1 MDKDK
6 IKRIN
11 VKLDDFLLWH
21 NNPRLIEEFGEERP
35 IEAIESA
42 QEEITDRLRSEGEV
56 RELVKSILSNGWL
69 GYDTILVAEH
79 ESSTGKK
86 FVVLE
91 GNRRIT
97 SLKIIVENAR
107 KGFKKVQ
114 GYGQYQDISNFEDQI
129 KDGIE
134 CYNVGNFSNLP
145 SDVEDLVDRI
155 LNIRHIIGQKQ
166 WPLHRKSFKVFKDY
180 MLLLMKEDPSVIST
194 EPKSFYIDE
203 NVIKS
208 LASFMGEKTPQIK
221 RYLYIYRLRHQL
233 GNHLSDLGSS
243 FPKEK
248 TSYLEEFLAK
258 PDLTRRFGFDTEN
271 GTISKGELL
280 DTFCKVHFE
289 YPGNTPPVR
298 SATAGDYSLR
308 HYGYVVK
315 HDRTTDEKY
324 IKRIEDE
331 QQIPREVAGEVAT
344 INSHYQLEDGLEKI
358 SKLLEKL
365 QMKDIRIEQFDNDQI
380 RFLTKN
386 ILEDFDGIAKK
397 LEDWE
402 IKNK

>member
-1 MDKDK
+1 MDKNID
-6 IKRIN
+6 RIN

-35 IEAIESA
+35 IEAVEAA
-42 QEEITDRLRSEGEV
+42 QEEISDRLRSEAEV

-79 ESSTGKK
+79 QGKEGKK
-86 FVVLE
+86 YVVLE

-107 KGFKKVQ
+107 KGFKNVQ

-134 CYNVGNFSNLP
+134 CYNVGDFSNLP
-145 SDVEDLVDRI
+145 KDVEDLVDRI

-180 MLLLMKEDPSVIST
+180 MNLLIQEDPSVITT

-203 NVIKS
+203 NVIKR

-221 RYLYIYRLRHQL
+221 RYLYIYRLRHQI
-233 GNHLSDLGSS
+233 GNQLSDLGSA

-258 PDLTRRFGFDTEN
+258 PDLTRRYGFDTEN
-271 GTISKGELL
+271 GTISSGELL
-280 DTFCKVHFE
+280 DRFCKVHFE
-289 YPGNTPPVR
+289 YPGNTPPVK

-315 HDRTTDEKY
+315 NDRTPDEKY
-324 IKRIEDE
+324 IRQIEED
-331 QQIPREVAGEVAT
+331 QKMPREVAGEVAT

-358 SKLLEKL
+358 SKLIEKL
-365 QMKDIRIEQFDNDQI
+365 DIRDIRIEQFDNDQI
-380 RFLTKN
+380 RFLTNN
-386 ILEDFDGIAKK
+386 IIKDFKIVEDQLKR
-397 LEDWE
+397 WE
-402 IKNK
+402 KENE

>member
-1 MDKDK
+1 MDKN
-6 IKRIN
+6 IKRVSVHI
-11 VKLDDFLLWH
+11 DDFLLWH

-35 IEAIESA
+35 IEAVEAA
-42 QEEITDRLRSEGEV
+42 QEEITERLRGEAEV

-79 ESSTGKK
+79 ETKNGKK
-86 FVVLE
+86 YVVLE

-107 KGFKKVQ
+107 KGFKNVQ

-134 CYNVGNFSNLP
+134 CYNVGDYSNLP
-145 SDVEDLVDRI
+145 KDIEDLVDRI

-180 MLLLMKEDPSVIST
+180 MNLLMQEDPSVIST

-203 NVIKS
+203 DVIKR

-233 GNHLSDLGSS
+233 GNHLADLGAA

-258 PDLTRRFGFDTEN
+258 PDLTRRYGFDTEN
-271 GTISKGELL
+271 GTISRGELL
-280 DTFCKVHFE
+280 DRFCKVHFE

-298 SATAGDYSLR
+298 SASAGDYSLR
-308 HYGYVVK
+308 HYAYVVK
-315 HDRTTDEKY
+315 HDRSPEEKY
-324 IKRIEDE
+324 IKQIEEE
-331 QQIPREVAGEVAT
+331 QKMPREVAGEVAT
-344 INSHYQLEDGLEKI
+344 INSHYALEDGLEKI
-358 SKLLEKL
+358 SKLIEKL
-365 QMKDIRIEQFDNDQI
+365 DIRDIRIEQFDNDQI
-380 RFLTKN
+380 RFLTNN
-386 ILEDFDGIAKK
+386 IVKDFKIVEKQLK
-397 LEDWE
+397 EWE
-402 IKNK
+402 KENK